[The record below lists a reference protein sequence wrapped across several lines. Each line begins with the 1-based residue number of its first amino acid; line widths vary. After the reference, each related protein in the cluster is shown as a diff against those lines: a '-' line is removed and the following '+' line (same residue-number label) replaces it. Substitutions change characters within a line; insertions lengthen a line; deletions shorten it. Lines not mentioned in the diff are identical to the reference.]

1 MEPED
6 DFLYRPQRERGQRL
20 DPAIRRMALG
30 AGGLSLLVIVVA
42 LGWSGIHAGGFG
54 PPPVIT
60 APTTA
65 LRVVPADPGGLEVP
79 GANVPIMSGQTSSGA
94 PQLAPAAAAPA
105 LALLNQA
112 AGVNQPA
119 PAPVPA
125 PATAPGPV
133 PAATPAA
140 AVAASAAAPPPAK
153 VSSGPIG
160 VQLAATADEAGAQA
174 VWAQLKKKFP
184 DLLSGK
190 SPDIIPAVVNGH
202 SVWRLRL
209 SGLGDADAAKAFCAK
224 LTANGAACMVAA
236 F

>member
-1 MEPED
+1 LEPED

-42 LGWSGIHAGGFG
+42 LAWSGIHAGGFG

-60 APTTA
+60 APTAA
-65 LRVVPADPGGLEVP
+65 LRVAPADPGGLEVP
-79 GANVPIMSGQTSSGA
+79 GANVPIMSGETSSGA
-94 PQLAPAAAAPA
+94 PQLAPASAAPA
-105 LALLNQA
+105 LAQLNQA

-119 PAPVPA
+119 PASTPASTPA
-125 PATAPGPV
+125 PAT
-133 PAATPAA
+133 
-140 AVAASAAAPPPAK
+140 AAPPPAK
-153 VSSGPIG
+153 ASGGPVG
-160 VQLAATADEAGAQA
+160 VQLAATADEASAQA
-174 VWAQLKKKFP
+174 VWVQLKKKFP
-184 DLLSGK
+184 DLLASK
-190 SPDIIPAVVNGH
+190 SPDIIPAVVNGR

-224 LTANGAACMVAA
+224 LTASGAACMVAA